1 MEVQMNYVMSLD
13 GGGSKLACLIAD
25 EHGNIAGKSIQGP
38 SNSNYDSRSAI
49 VATLQSAMAAALAD
63 GHMQGTEISVV
74 YAAIPAALSDLDD
87 LIRSFLGGDSAVSLV
102 TEFATSLYGAIQE
115 RYGGLVQAGTGS
127 FAEVRTE
134 TSAYRVGGWG
144 AWIGD
149 EGSGTYIGKQ
159 ALTACVHMADGRGA
173 DTMLKKRIFNEWHIE
188 NDNLEQLVDQL
199 HRGSPADQRALISSL
214 CPLVGRC
221 AAEEDAVARD
231 IVSSAGIRLAEQMT
245 AALRRCGDN
254 HAVTITAAGG
264 VWKSHPLVYQS
275 FVTALQA
282 EFPHIRIAPPLFEPA
297 VGGLLLGLSE
307 LGIPI
312 KERLDTYR
320 ETMADYRLDNKDYF
334 TYSTTSG

>member
-1 MEVQMNYVMSLD
+1 MNYVMSLD

-25 EHGNIAGKSIQGP
+25 EQGNIVGKSIQGP
-38 SNSNYDSRSAI
+38 SNSYYDSRPAIISNVQSAI
-49 VATLQSAMAAALAD
+49 AAALAD
-63 GHMQGTEISVV
+63 GQLDGTRISVV
-74 YAAIPAALSDLDD
+74 YAAMPAVLSDLDD
-87 LIRSFLGGDSAVSLV
+87 LIHNFLGGGSAVSLV
-102 TEFATSLYGAIQE
+102 TEFAMSLYGAIQE

-134 TSAYRVGGWG
+134 TGAYRVGGWG
-144 AWIGD
+144 GWIGD

-173 DTMLKKRIFNEWHIE
+173 DTMLKKRIFTEWHIE

-199 HRGSPADQRALISSL
+199 HKGSPAGQRALISSL

-221 AAEEDAVARD
+221 ATEGDTVARD

-254 HAVTITAAGG
+254 HAVTVTAAGG
-264 VWKSHPLVYQS
+264 VWKSHPLIYQS
-275 FVTALQA
+275 FATALQR
-282 EFPHIRIAPPLFEPA
+282 EFPHILIVPPLFEPA

-307 LGIPI
+307 LGIPV
-312 KERLDTYR
+312 KERLNIYH
-320 ETMADYRLDNKDYF
+320 ETMADYRLDNKVYF
-334 TYSTTSG
+334 TCSITSG